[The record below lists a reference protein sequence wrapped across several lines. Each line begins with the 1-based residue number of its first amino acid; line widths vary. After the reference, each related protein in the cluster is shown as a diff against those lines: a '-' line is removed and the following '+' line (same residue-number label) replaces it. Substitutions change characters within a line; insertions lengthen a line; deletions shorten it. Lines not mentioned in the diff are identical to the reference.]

1 MEKCFKINQ
10 PMNHYHKN
18 TSSYAV
24 SIRPRNT
31 SQIAS
36 IYSETTTEKTDFR
49 RLARTILWAR
59 LNQRVDK

>member
-1 MEKCFKINQ
+1 MNQ
-10 PMNHYHKN
+10 YHKN
-18 TSSYAV
+18 ASSYDV

-31 SQIAS
+31 SHIAS
-36 IYSETTTEKTDFR
+36 IYSETMTEKTDFR